1 MNLMFRRILAII
13 VRVAV
18 VIALAI
24 LGFLLYV
31 TFECPFTKPNDK
43 GKIGL
48 CRQQMRGL
56 MSVTNLFSTA
66 QEVADNLR
74 NWKDPWGHCY
84 NVIVADNFAIDSFG
98 HDSGGNII
106 MWSSGPN
113 GINENGDG
121 DDIVFGN
128 NNPVKL
134 ELNGGQK

>member
-1 MNLMFRRILAII
+1 MTRQMNLKFRRILSII

-31 TFECPFTKPNDK
+31 TFESPFTKPSDK
-43 GKIGL
+43 GNIGL
-48 CRQQMRGL
+48 CRQHMRGL
-56 MSVTNLFSTA
+56 LSMTNLFSTA
-66 QEVADNLR
+66 QETADNLR

-84 NVIVADNFAIDSFG
+84 NVIVADNFSIDSFG
-98 HDSGGNII
+98 RDSGCNII

-121 DDIVFGN
+121 DDIVAGD
-128 NNPVKL
+128 NPVKPGI
-134 ELNGGQK
+134 NQ